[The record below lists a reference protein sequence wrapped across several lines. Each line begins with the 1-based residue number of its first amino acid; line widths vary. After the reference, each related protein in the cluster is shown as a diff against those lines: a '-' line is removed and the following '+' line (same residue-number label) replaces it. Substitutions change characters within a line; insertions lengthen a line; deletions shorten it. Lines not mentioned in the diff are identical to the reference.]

1 MDYVVIDFET
11 GGLDN
16 QVHALLSVGVLV
28 LDHDLRELFRY
39 YTLIKDDPIKL
50 VDQAALDVNGI
61 TLEEIKTG
69 LPIEQV
75 INNLRFLIGEQ
86 VVVAHNAAFDV
97 GFLNKR
103 GFNIT
108 HAVDT
113 MFLSW
118 QVWPKQKA
126 KLKIVCERMG
136 IPVEKEHNSLGDVLL
151 TAEALRWFKRNQI
164 SDCITPKPIDFEWF
178 KR

>member
-97 GFLNKR
+97 GFLMPWIQCSCPGRYGPSKR
-103 GFNIT
+103 P
-108 HAVDT
+108 
-113 MFLSW
+113 S
-118 QVWPKQKA
+118 
-126 KLKIVCERMG
+126 
-136 IPVEKEHNSLGDVLL
+136 
-151 TAEALRWFKRNQI
+151 
-164 SDCITPKPIDFEWF
+164 
-178 KR
+178 